1 VEVFYSKKAK
11 YFFFK
16 MMKIRENNRI
26 RTIAFV
32 GLFSIMDQNRSKL
45 RRVRSVWVKEYRRR
59 FGHLPLISELREN
72 YPDDFKNY
80 LRMDS
85 ACFDMLLALVGPKI
99 CKTDT
104 IMRKCIS
111 VEERLTATLR

>member
-1 VEVFYSKKAK
+1 
-11 YFFFK
+11 
-16 MMKIRENNRI
+16 M
-26 RTIAFV
+26 
-32 GLFSIMDQNRSKL
+32 
-45 RRVRSVWVKEYRRR
+45 WVKDYRRR

-80 LRMDS
+80 LRMDT
-85 ACFDMLLALVGPKI
+85 ACFDILLALVGPKI